1 MTKHKHSDVKVVED
15 VKELC
20 ERSDGDINL
29 QVI

>member
-1 MTKHKHSDVKVVED
+1 MEHKHRDGKVVED

-20 ERSDGDINL
+20 ERSGGDINL